1 MIENDFLMDVDR
13 LKQLGRTPN
22 AGAIITQCICTT
34 YLAAKKWRNLS
45 TVGRSSII
53 YISLISWHDGAE

>member
-22 AGAIITQCICTT
+22 AGAIITQCNCTT

-45 TVGRSSII
+45 TVRRSSLSTYI
-53 YISLISWHDGAE
+53 YSITYKM